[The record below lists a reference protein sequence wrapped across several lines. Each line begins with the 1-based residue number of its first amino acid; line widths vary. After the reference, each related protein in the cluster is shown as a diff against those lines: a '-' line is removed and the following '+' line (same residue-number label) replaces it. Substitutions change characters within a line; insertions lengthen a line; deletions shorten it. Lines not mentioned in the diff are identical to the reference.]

1 MGLALVAY
9 VIINMHSSELSP
21 AAQAILVVAAVSIVA
36 LFLFVETKARMP
48 MLPIKLF
55 SSSKFAVACAV
66 GLILN
71 FSFFGQLFALSL
83 FFQNYLGFEAWKA
96 GLALAPQA
104 CSAIVAAPL
113 GGRYSAR
120 IGEVRVIVMGLV
132 AGAIGFAGLAF
143 FQPSTPYILIAL
155 STFLGGFGMAFAM
168 PAATS
173 MAVHAAPA
181 DYAGS
186 ASGVVNCLR
195 QIGSLLGVA
204 LLGSLVAGDEFLHG
218 FHSVGLGASTA
229 FAAAIGLC
237 AVVALLK
244 H

>member
-48 MLPIKLF
+48 MLPLKLS

-83 FFQNYLGFEAWKA
+83 YFQNYLGFEAWKA
-96 GLALAPQA
+96 GLALTPQV
-104 CSAIVAAPL
+104 C
-113 GGRYSAR
+113 
-120 IGEVRVIVMGLV
+120 
-132 AGAIGFAGLAF
+132 
-143 FQPSTPYILIAL
+143 
-155 STFLGGFGMAFAM
+155 
-168 PAATS
+168 
-173 MAVHAAPA
+173 
-181 DYAGS
+181 S

-218 FHSVGLGASTA
+218 FHSVGLGASVA